1 MSRVLAQA
9 FAAAILIA
17 PANGFS
23 FLSFSIR
30 DLESSVTLYQAPEA
44 LWDLGMPGLSIMV
57 AAFIIVIPAMVL
69 SLLAPV
75 SALLHWA
82 PADFSRDIAASLRS
96 LR

>member
-9 FAAAILIA
+9 FAAVILIA

-30 DLESSVTLYQAPEA
+30 DLESSVTLYQAPES

-69 SLLAPV
+69 SLLALV